1 MKRHASHGFTLIEL
15 LIVLSIIG
23 ILTAVLIP
31 NLSGVR
37 NRAQDAAAQS
47 CSKEILTQAEIY
59 HIDTSTYPA
68 KTQLVGD
75 YEPNSCNSVTA
86 WAVTTNTGTDFAG
99 TTTSKSSSIFNF
111 SNVIGVAKQ

>member
-1 MKRHASHGFTLIEL
+1 MRSNGFTLIEL

-31 NLSGVR
+31 NLLGAR
-37 NRAQDAAAQS
+37 NRAQDAAAKL

-68 KTQLVGD
+68 KAQLAGD
-75 YEPNSCNSVTA
+75 YEPAGCKSVLT

-99 TTTSKSSSIFNF
+99 TATSKSLSVFNF
-111 SNVIGVAKQ
+111 SNSIGVVKQ